1 MGQKVGQREIGDK
14 EKVPKSLGL
23 RDLPD
28 EIMRRER
35 EVDFYTKSLKIYIK
49 SYQNYQKIKKL
60 LI

>member
-1 MGQKVGQREIGDK
+1 MGQRKIGNK
-14 EKVPKSLGL
+14 EKVHKSLLL
-23 RDLPD
+23 RDLVD

-35 EVDFYTKSLKIYIK
+35 EVDIYTKSLKIYIK